1 MSGQRAAPT
10 GESDPAAVRV
20 VDEYLRGVARRLPMG
35 SPVTR
40 DVLAELRD
48 DLLEATAT
56 LTAGGTEP
64 FAAARAAIADFGDE
78 ETIARE
84 LRGEL
89 GTRRAR
95 RIGITLLVTGP
106 VVGVCW
112 LVAVFFGTAHATAW
126 RWLLVLV
133 APVIVI
139 GAAATGLTVVSSGRL
154 SRWLGPYTVMARRA
168 SAIAGIA
175 AGTGDLLLLAGC
187 AALLLSSQRPSALFA
202 LAAGASTARLVLL
215 GLLGRPLV
223 RRGPPAPTRTA

>member
-1 MSGQRAAPT
+1 VTSHRLTPT
-10 GESDPAAVRV
+10 AESDPAAVRV
-20 VDEYLRGVARRLPMG
+20 IDDYLRGLARRLPV
-35 SPVTR
+35 PTPLTR

-48 DLLEATAT
+48 DLLDATAA
-56 LTAGGTEP
+56 LTTGGTP
-64 FAAARAAIADFGDE
+64 PVAAARAAIADFGDE

-84 LRGEL
+84 LRPEL

-95 RIGITLLVTGP
+95 QIGITLLVTGP
-106 VVGVCW
+106 LVGICW
-112 LVAVFFGTAHATAW
+112 LVAVFFGTAHAPAW

-154 SRWLGPYTVMARRA
+154 SRWLGPYTMMARRA
-168 SAIAGIA
+168 STIAGIA

-187 AALLLSSQRPSALFA
+187 AALLLSSPRPSALFG
-202 LAAGASTARLVLL
+202 LAAGASMARLVLL

-223 RRGPPAPTRTA
+223 RRGRPAPPRTA